1 MTSESFHKVCIYG
14 AGAIGGWLGARLA
27 GAGCRLSMVARG
39 ATLDALQRHG
49 LRLRESGAESIWQ
62 VQVNAEPAQLGVQD
76 LVVIAVKAPGL
87 LEVAGRIAPLI
98 GPDTVVLS
106 AMNGVPWWF
115 FQGFGGRLQGTSL
128 RAVDATGDIGR
139 AIPGSKVIGCVVH
152 ASCAAEPAYVQHHF
166 GNKLIVGEPGGQPSE
181 RVARLAALLQAA
193 SFEVSV
199 SQQIQK
205 DVWYKLWGNMT
216 VNPISALTG
225 ATTDRI
231 LDDELVRGF
240 VSSVMLE
247 AKEIGAH
254 IGIPIAQQPE
264 DRHAVTRKLGA
275 FKTSMLQDMEAGKPL
290 ELDALVTVVKE
301 LGALT
306 GVATFARSHFY
317 NRRVILCRNVCSLF
331 HIRPITELVTLNI
344 DVVVLVGGVKAK
356 VTLYPAATQKLNHLC
371 PRDDSKRI

>member
-1 MTSESFHKVCIYG
+1 MTSQSFNKVCIYG
-14 AGAIGGWLGARLA
+14 AGAIGGWIGARLA
-27 GAGCRLSMVARG
+27 AAGCRVSVVARG
-39 ATLDALQRHG
+39 ATLEALQRHG
-49 LRLRESGAESIWQ
+49 LRLRENSVESVWP
-62 VQVNAEPAQLGVQD
+62 VQVSADPAQLGVQD

-87 LEVAGRIAPLI
+87 LEVARRIAPLI
-98 GPDTVVLS
+98 GADTVVLS

-115 FQGFGGRLQGTSL
+115 FQGFGGRFEGKLL
-128 RAVDATGDIGR
+128 EAVDATGEIGR
-139 AIPGSKVIGCVVH
+139 AIPGAKVIGCVVH

-166 GNKLIVGEPGGQPSE
+166 GNKLIIGEPGGQPSE
-181 RVARLAALLQAA
+181 RGARLVALLQAA
-193 SFEVSV
+193 RFEVSV
-199 SQQIQK
+199 SDQIQK

-247 AKEIGAH
+247 AKEIGAR

-306 GVATFARSHFY
+306 GVATPFTDALLGLSRLQARV
-317 NRRVILCRNVCSLF
+317 R
-331 HIRPITELVTLNI
+331 
-344 DVVVLVGGVKAK
+344 G
-356 VTLYPAATQKLNHLC
+356 LY
-371 PRDDSKRI
+371 